1 MPCRLLV
8 RITDACT
15 HSYYRIF
22 SQIYHN
28 VSFGHGFGSLVEF
41 LLIKKFEV
49 KEGHPKGGGAVMLLR
64 VELLSVKGVNRK
76 ERDSDTR
83 IDH

>member
-1 MPCRLLV
+1 MLIRMVTIEYLDNY
-8 RITDACT
+8 ITT
-15 HSYYRIF
+15 YI
-22 SQIYHN
+22 
-28 VSFGHGFGSLVEF
+28 FGHGFGSLVEF

-49 KEGHPKGGGAVMLLR
+49 KEGHPKGGVMLLR
-64 VELLSVKGVNRK
+64 VELLSMKGVNRK